1 MKILDLMDEIIAEIA
16 DSRKTFFS
24 TKKTIDVDFVLEILD
39 EIKEALPQEIID
51 AQKVLESKQSIIND
65 AKQKAQGI
73 LEGVDQRLSEMIEE
87 HRVTQLAYEKSNRML
102 DIAERQAYEIRTN
115 ANDYALNVLDDI
127 SSYMREYM
135 DIIQENK
142 SNFINKKNK
151 DQAEF

>member
-1 MKILDLMDEIIAEIA
+1 MKVLDLMDEIMAEIEEG
-16 DSRKTFFS
+16 RKSLFS

-39 EIKEALPQEIID
+39 EIKEALPKEIILAQEILS
-51 AQKVLESKQSIIND
+51 QKQSIIDD
-65 AKQKAQGI
+65 AQLKAQSI
-73 LEGVDQRLSEMIEE
+73 LDGVDQRLSEMIEE

-102 DIAERQAYEIRTN
+102 DVAEKQAYEVRTN
-115 ANDYALNVLDDI
+115 ANDYAVNVLDDL
-127 SSYMREYM
+127 SSYMREYI